1 MRRKRV
7 LLFLLLVVLSGGLL
21 TGGLAGFAIHDYT
34 RPGPL
39 TEEKILVIA
48 PGTSFRAIVRQFAE
62 QGVIRY
68 PLAYQAIVAL
78 RGDQARFKAGE
89 YRFSPGMSPAQV
101 TEVLVQGK
109 SITHSLT
116 FPEGRLSAEVK
127 SLLQAEE
134 VLTGD
139 VPQDLPEGSLLPET
153 YFFLRGESRSG
164 VVDRMREAMR
174 TTLTEL
180 WAKRRDGL
188 PLKTPQEALIL
199 ASIVEKE
206 TGVSDERGRVA
217 AVFINRLRA
226 GMPLQSD
233 PTTIY
238 GIYRQTGVL
247 KQVLSR
253 ADLAQ
258 ENAYNTYKISGLPP
272 EPICHPGRASLEAV
286 LNPPETRE
294 LYFVADGQGGHRFAT
309 TLDEHI
315 TNVARYRAMLRQQRA
330 TAP

>member
-1 MRRKRV
+1 MRRSRV
-7 LLFLLLVVLSGGLL
+7 ILFIVGIILAGILLC
-21 TGGLAGFAIHDYT
+21 GGLAGFAIYDYAQ
-34 RPGPL
+34 PGPL
-39 TEEKILVIA
+39 VEEKILVIA
-48 PGTSFRAIVRQFAE
+48 PGTSFRAITRQLSE
-62 QGVIRY
+62 QRIIRY

-78 RGDQARFKAGE
+78 RADQTRFKAGE
-89 YRFSPGMSPAQV
+89 YRFTPGMSPAQV

-127 SLLQAEE
+127 TLLMAEE

-139 VPQDLPEGSLLPET
+139 VPQEIPEGSLLPET
-153 YFFLRGESRSG
+153 YFFLRGETRVA
-164 VVDRMREAMR
+164 VVNRMREAMR
-174 TTLTEL
+174 STLADL
-180 WAKRRDGL
+180 WARRQDGL
-188 PLKTPQEALIL
+188 PFETPEEALTL

-247 KQVLSR
+247 KQALSR
-253 ADLAQ
+253 VDLAGQ
-258 ENAYNTYKISGLPP
+258 NAYNTYQISGLPP
-272 EPICHPGRASLEAV
+272 SPICHPGRASLEAV
-286 LNPPETRE
+286 MHPPQTEE
-294 LYFVADGQGGHRFAT
+294 LYFVADGQGGHRFAA
-309 TLDEHI
+309 TLDEHNR
-315 TNVARYRAMLRQQRA
+315 NVMRYRALLRQQRA
-330 TAP
+330 FAP